1 MNEEIRGVTAIDTMY
16 ELKGFQMAQSFSE
29 ILIPWAVGI
38 LAAAA
43 VVHTLFMADRTRRFR
58 DIVIYSGYFL
68 AMLYLAHPIKVNV
81 AVPAGYVWEDF
92 EAFYREYDRGSR
104 GQPMVK
110 APRFMVWSHVLS
122 DALSAV
128 LMNRVN
134 KTFMEAPF
142 GLERLSV
149 LLREARIHDSGLQER
164 FQAFVVSCYVP
175 ARAIYGSS
183 GSRAG
188 SDEAGP
194 FLNPFNIPYDAYREL
209 WPVDFEGRY
218 DPNRKCDEEARE
230 LWKLLYDHAGETATL
245 KETAQEVERLVRRNT
260 QPGGGANRSGGQAF
274 VLNHVVYNETAA
286 LFAVASGEIARLQQ
300 AVPDYGLFRTS
311 QQTSSNP
318 QDFIDVVRS
327 IISFIVKAKQSIDQW
342 FQHHAAGPALYYQ
355 VTTYAPYVYGL
366 SMMVITA
373 MFPVAALAAFWPWR
387 WTVLL
392 TWAKY
397 LLWIKLWMVF
407 WAMLA
412 AFNKA
417 RYEFTTGSDPSS
429 GIGDQSYIFPAIAAM
444 YLLSPGL
451 ALLVVQLLDAAKA
464 GAVAAI
470 SHFATGSPGQ
480 AFFQIQNQQPG
491 GPGGAA
497 PAPQGGSP
505 AGGGAAGGGGG
516 GAAGGGAAA
525 AAA

>member
-1 MNEEIRGVTAIDTMY
+1 MEDIRGVTAIDTMY
-16 ELKGFQMAQSFSE
+16 ELKGFQMAQGFYDV
-29 ILIPWAVGI
+29 IFPWAIGI

-43 VVHTLFMADRTRRFR
+43 VVHTLFMADRTRRYR
-58 DIVIYSGYFL
+58 DVVLYSGYFF

-81 AVPAGYVWEDF
+81 AVPAGFVWQDF
-92 EAFYREYDRGSR
+92 EAFYREYDLGSR
-104 GQPMVK
+104 GQPTVK
-110 APRFMVWSHVLS
+110 APRFMVWSHVLC
-122 DALSAV
+122 DAVARL
-128 LMNRVN
+128 LMNQVN
-134 KTFMEAPF
+134 KSFVEAPF

-149 LLREARIHDSGLQER
+149 LLREARIHDSGLQDR
-164 FQAFVVSCYVP
+164 YQAFVLSCYVP
-175 ARAIYGSS
+175 TLAIYGPS

-188 SDEAGP
+188 SNEAGP
-194 FLNPFNIPYDAYREL
+194 FLNPFNIPYDAYHEL

-218 DPNRKCDEEARE
+218 DPNRKCDAEARD
-230 LWKLLYDHAGETATL
+230 LWKLLYDHVGETGVL
-245 KETAQEVERLVRRNT
+245 KETTGEIEKLVRRNT
-260 QPGGGANRSGGQAF
+260 RPGDGTLKAGGQAF
-274 VLNHVVYNETAA
+274 VLNQVVYNETAA
-286 LFAVASGEIARLQQ
+286 LFSVASGEIARLQQ
-300 AVPDYGLFRTS
+300 AVPEYGIFRTS

-327 IISFIVKAKQSIDQW
+327 IISFVVKLKQSIDQW

-373 MFPVAALAAFWPWR
+373 MFPVAALATFWPWR
-387 WTVLL
+387 WTVLI

-407 WAMLA
+407 WAILA
-412 AFNKA
+412 AFNQA
-417 RYEFTTGSDPSS
+417 RYEFTTGSDPSK

-444 YLLSPGL
+444 YLVSPGL

-470 SHFATGSPGQ
+470 SHFATGAHAQP
-480 AFFQIQNQQPG
+480 FFQIQNQQSG
-491 GPGGAA
+491 SPGGAA

-505 AGGGAAGGGGG
+505 AAGGASGGGA
-516 GAAGGGAAA
+516 GAAGSGAAA
-525 AAA
+525 AAV